1 VWGLICHHDYC
12 WGTIAADRTP
22 WHSDGIPTAVTPLPA
37 GQVGLHFSSPQ
48 SQIAIPRRPNDPWA
62 YIRALT
68 IEIRAKFQGTGTLI
82 DADGSFRISVDSQGN
97 VIMEILGETYS
108 LAEVPLGIWHH
119 FSFTHNGLNA
129 IGWSF
134 DSWVFPDG
142 GGGAAAG
149 GGLELGQV
157 PRGRPEGRL
166 IGNRIGAPSQHSP
179 ATSRW

>member
-1 VWGLICHHDYC
+1 
-12 WGTIAADRTP
+12 
-22 WHSDGIPTAVTPLPA
+22 
-37 GQVGLHFSSPQ
+37 
-48 SQIAIPRRPNDPWA
+48 
-62 YIRALT
+62 
-68 IEIRAKFQGTGTLI
+68 LI

-108 LAEVPLGIWHH
+108 LAQVPLGIWHH

-149 GGLELGQV
+149 GGLEPGQV
-157 PRGRPEGRL
+157 PGVGPKGV
-166 IGNRIGAPSQHSP
+166 
-179 ATSRW
+179 

>member
-1 VWGLICHHDYC
+1 MLSYNVDLSHHRLECNYPLTEVCSSWRGGVSVGLICHHEYC

-119 FSFTHNGLNA
+119 FSFTHNGLTQ
-129 IGWSF
+129 S
-134 DSWVFPDG
+134 
-142 GGGAAAG
+142 GGASTVGCFRTVAAARQQG
-149 GGLELGQV
+149 E
-157 PRGRPEGRL
+157 
-166 IGNRIGAPSQHSP
+166 A
-179 ATSRW
+179 